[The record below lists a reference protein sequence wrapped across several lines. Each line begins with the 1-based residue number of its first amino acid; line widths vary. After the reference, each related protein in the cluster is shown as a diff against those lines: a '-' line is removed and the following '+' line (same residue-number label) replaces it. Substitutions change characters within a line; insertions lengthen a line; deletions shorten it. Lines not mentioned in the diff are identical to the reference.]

1 MSLGRRL
8 QRHLR
13 KTLLTGVF
21 AAIPLAMTVAIVVY
35 IEHKSREP
43 ARALLG
49 LDIPFIGVL
58 FAIGII
64 YVLGLIVTSIVGKV
78 LLAALDRLLLRV
90 PVLAELYKAWKQ
102 ISLTPGGREG
112 IYSEVVLIPDGANYI
127 LGFTSGDPLD
137 GDPEHCMVYVPES
150 PNPMSGRLVVA
161 PRARCVRT
169 GLSAEEAFKM
179 ILSGGNYVHERLARA
194 TRGDPPPPTTSPLE
208 AAEGD
213 DEGDDA
219 APTADAGTA
228 VEAQ

>member
-1 MSLGRRL
+1 MSLGRRIE
-8 QRHLR
+8 RHLR

-43 ARALLG
+43 ARDLLG

-64 YVLGLIVTSIVGKV
+64 YVLGLIVTSIVGKW
-78 LLAALDRLLLRV
+78 LLGALDRLLLRV
-90 PVLAELYKAWKQ
+90 PVLADVYKAWKQ

-112 IYSEVVLIPDGANYI
+112 IYSEVVLVPDGANHV
-127 LGFTSGDPLD
+127 LGFTSGDPLE
-137 GDPEHCMVYVPES
+137 GDPKHCMVYIPES

-161 PRARCVRT
+161 SIAECLRT

-179 ILSGGNYVHERLARA
+179 ILSGGNYVPESIARA
-194 TRGDPPPPTTSPLE
+194 TRGEAPPP
-208 AAEGD
+208 AKVAV
-213 DEGDDA
+213 DEVTPPPVG
-219 APTADAGTA
+219 GRIG
-228 VEAQ
+228 E